1 MNTSE
6 AIPNGAATTAIT
18 ERHKTPIV
26 SGPRGLE
33 LGTFEDMWRF
43 AVAVS
48 KSGMAPKG
56 METAEACFVAL
67 QMGAELGL
75 TPMASLQNIAVINGR
90 PSVWGDGML
99 AVCRSSGA
107 FDESAFVESLTGA
120 GDAMTACCTVRRLP
134 RGNAVTREFSVAKA
148 KRAGLWGKSG
158 PWTQYPERMLQMR
171 ARAFAL
177 RDTFTD
183 VLRGFKC
190 AEEMYETIN
199 VESAPAP
206 TAPDLDALAE
216 RFTAPK
222 EVAPVA
228 EPVSTADA
236 DWQSAALEREAN
248 EAKAAKRSRAKD
260 LLTD

>member
-1 MNTSE
+1 MTT
-6 AIPNGAATTAIT
+6 TTASNGN
-18 ERHKTPIV
+18 ELVVNKQPIPT
-26 SGPRGLE
+26 GNRGLE
-33 LGTFEDMWRF
+33 LRSLDDMWRF
-43 AVAVS
+43 AQYAA
-48 KSGMAPKG
+48 KSCLCPKG
-56 METAEACFVAL
+56 MEHPEAIFIAI
-67 QMGAELGL
+67 QMGSEIGL
-75 TPMASLQNIAVINGR
+75 SPMASLQSIAVINGR
-90 PSVWGDGML
+90 PAVWGDAML

-134 RGNAVTREFSVAKA
+134 RGNAVPREFSVAKA
-148 KRAGLWGKSG
+148 KKAGLWGKSG

-199 VESAPAP
+199 VESAPATNP
-206 TAPDLDALAE
+206 AQDLTALAE
-216 RFTAPK
+216 RLTATP
-222 EVAPVA
+222 EAAPVV
-228 EPVSTADA
+228 ESDPDA
-236 DWQSAALEREAN
+236 DWQAAALEREAR
-248 EAKAAKRSRAKD
+248 EATSGKRSRAKD

>member
-1 MNTSE
+1 MNTPE

-18 ERHKTPIV
+18 ERPKTPIV

-99 AVCRSSGA
+99 AVCRSQGI
-107 FDESAFVESLTGA
+107 FDEAAFVETLTGA
-120 GDAMTACCTVRRLP
+120 GDELTACCTVRRLP

-148 KRAGLWGKSG
+148 KKAGLWGKSG

-171 ARAFAL
+171 ARSFAL

-199 VESAPAP
+199 VESAPATNP
-206 TAPDLDALAE
+206 AQDLTALAE
-216 RFTAPK
+216 RLTATT
-222 EVAPVA
+222 EAAPVV
-228 EPVSTADA
+228 ESDPDG
-236 DWQSAALEREAN
+236 DWQAAALEREAN

>member
-1 MNTSE
+1 MTT
-6 AIPNGAATTAIT
+6 TTASNGN
-18 ERHKTPIV
+18 ELVVNKQPIPT
-26 SGPRGLE
+26 GNRGLE
-33 LGTFEDMWRF
+33 LRSLDDMWRF
-43 AVAVS
+43 AQYAA
-48 KSGMAPKG
+48 KSCLCPKG
-56 METAEACFVAL
+56 MEHPEAIFIAI
-67 QMGAELGL
+67 QMGSEIGL
-75 TPMASLQNIAVINGR
+75 SPMASLQSIAVINGR
-90 PSVWGDGML
+90 PAVWGDAML

-107 FDESAFVESLTGA
+107 FDESAFVETLTGA
-120 GDAMTACCTVRRLP
+120 GDELTASCTVRRQP
-134 RGNAVTREFSVAKA
+134 RGNAITREFSVAKA
-148 KRAGLWGKSG
+148 KKAGLWGKSG

-248 EAKAAKRSRAKD
+248 EAKAAKRTRAKD

>member
-6 AIPNGAATTAIT
+6 AIPNGATSTAIV
-18 ERHKTPIV
+18 ERPRAPV
-26 SGPRGLE
+26 ASGPRGLE
-33 LGTFEDMWRF
+33 FTSLDEMWRF
-43 AVAVS
+43 ADCVS
-48 KSGMAPKG
+48 KSGLAPKG
-56 METAEACFVAL
+56 IESPQAILVAL

-107 FDESAFVESLTGA
+107 FDESAFVETLTGA
-120 GDAMTACCTVRRLP
+120 GDELTACCTVRRLP

-148 KRAGLWGKSG
+148 KKAGLWGKSG

-199 VESAPAP
+199 VESAPATAAANDLDELAARFDAP
-206 TAPDLDALAE
+206 SVASIAPDPDAELA
-216 RFTAPK
+216 
-222 EVAPVA
+222 A
-228 EPVSTADA
+228 EARA
-236 DWQSAALEREAN
+236 REEREAN
-248 EAKAAKRSRAKD
+248 AEKKSRVKE
-260 LLTD
+260 LLP

>member
-1 MNTSE
+1 MNTPE

-18 ERHKTPIV
+18 ERPKTPIV

-99 AVCRSSGA
+99 AVCRSQGI
-107 FDESAFVESLTGA
+107 FDEAAFVETLTGA
-120 GDAMTACCTVRRLP
+120 GDELTACCTVRRLP

-148 KRAGLWGKSG
+148 KKAGLWGKSG

-171 ARAFAL
+171 ARSFAL

-199 VESAPAP
+199 VESAPATAAANDLDELAARFDAP
-206 TAPDLDALAE
+206 SVASIAPDPDAELA
-216 RFTAPK
+216 
-222 EVAPVA
+222 A
-228 EPVSTADA
+228 EARA
-236 DWQSAALEREAN
+236 REEREAN
-248 EAKAAKRSRAKD
+248 AEKKSRVKE
-260 LLTD
+260 LLP